1 MIMNPRA
8 KREGKEPW
16 NQWAE
21 KNAQALNARGK
32 LEANESLLLSVREV
46 ALLLSVSTRTVW
58 RLVSAGELVRPV
70 ALGSVARWR
79 RGDVEAFATSLPD
92 VKGILRP
99 KPDKQRIRLKT
110 APAKHGKS
118 GRKRD
123 AKPM

>member
-1 MIMNPRA
+1 MIMD
-8 KREGKEPW
+8 
-16 NQWAE
+16 
-21 KNAQALNARGK
+21 ARGK
-32 LEANESLLLSVREV
+32 LEASESLLLTVREV

-110 APAKHGKS
+110 VPANRGKS
-118 GRKRD
+118 AGKRN
-123 AKPM
+123 AKPV